1 MRIESAEPVSQTTG
15 LQSNGFGLTNTAK
28 IIDIVINKMYMNKP
42 GAVIR
47 ELGSNAWDAHVEA
60 GCTDKPFDIEMPSW
74 LSKKFSIRDYGLGI
88 PHDKFEYIY
97 TNIGGSTKDQSDDMI
112 GGFGLGSK
120 TPFTM
125 VDQFTVVNIHGGIKT
140 TWLCYKNAGSPFV
153 SKLAECPTSEPS
165 GLKVEFTFN
174 DNLVE
179 EFSKQ
184 LPIQLKYFPVKP
196 NVTGGE
202 RKVVWP
208 VLPVDWESQDF
219 FFEEDT
225 SYSRKHSVVMGNVNY
240 NLDPHQLDPTFH
252 GLFQKSLTLK
262 CDIGTVDIPPSRE
275 TLEYTKKTKD
285 YLNQKL
291 REIKRSY
298 SEEWA
303 KGLEGKT
310 GYHEIAKH
318 FRDANTYL
326 VSRPRKYEV
335 WGKILDVCE
344 ITSAYFPIRYWVSGQ
359 VKHVDTSY
367 SQPYRAASVRNADI
381 HDYTFYVNDLGA
393 GGQKHIRNNQM
404 DVAFQGL
411 HIIVDPGICTKKTL
425 EAEVKQVEDEL
436 RFVGLTPVRLSTKIG
451 MPVKGSGGGARAK
464 IQDVFVLK
472 ETQGDFGHW
481 HKYTDVPAAGAFY
494 VDLHAKDIVG
504 ELKTPVLK
512 LLKEHTGKPVYGIR
526 KRGEKAKATLVKAE
540 KTHLKPLI
548 PEALKVV
555 KRGNYM
561 QDLRAFNQS
570 YKRVLD
576 FDWDIPEF
584 KRLRKLAK
592 RLQVQFPDNIH
603 EHKEVLKL
611 TGNKAETSKP
621 FIEKYYEKNI
631 EPKYGE
637 ILDCFNTMWNTHK
650 GYEAL
655 NKLMKDN

>member
-1 MRIESAEPVSQTTG
+1 MRIESAEPVSQTSG

-42 GAVIR
+42 GAIIR
-47 ELGSNAWDAHVEA
+47 ELGSNAWDAHQEA
-60 GCTDKPFDIEMPSW
+60 GCPDKPFDIEMPSW

-88 PHDKFEYIY
+88 PHEKFEYIY

-120 TPFTM
+120 TPFTL
-125 VDQFTVVNIHGGIKT
+125 VDQFTVINIHGGIKT

-153 SKLAECPTSEPS
+153 SKLGECETSEPS

-196 NVTGGE
+196 NVSGGE

-208 VLPVDWESQDF
+208 NLPADWETKDF

-240 NLDPHQLDPTFH
+240 NLDPHQLDPNFH
-252 GLFQKSLTLK
+252 GLFQKSMTLK

-303 KGLEGKT
+303 KGLEDKT

-326 VSRPRKYEV
+326 VSRPREYEV
-335 WGKILDVCE
+335 WGKTLAISE

-359 VKHVDTSY
+359 IKHVDTSY

-393 GGQKHIRNNQM
+393 GGQKHIRNNQR
-404 DVAFQGL
+404 DAAFQGL

-425 EAEVKQVEDEL
+425 EAEVKKVEEEL

-451 MPVKGSGGGARAK
+451 MPVRGVGGTRAK
-464 IQDVFVLK
+464 IQDVFVL
-472 ETQGDFGHW
+472 EDTHGDFGHW
-481 HKYTDVPAAGAFY
+481 HKQYDAPEAGAFY
-494 VDLHAKDIVG
+494 VELHAKDITG
-504 ELKTPVLK
+504 ELNTPVLK

-526 KRGEKAKATLVKAE
+526 KRGEKAKANLVKAE
-540 KTHLKPLI
+540 KHHLKPLI
-548 PEALKVV
+548 PEAVKETEKGLYMLELKSF
-555 KRGNYM
+555 K
-561 QDLRAFNQS
+561 QS
-570 YKRVLD
+570 HRRILD
-576 FDWDIPEF
+576 FDWDIPEL
-584 KRLRKLAK
+584 KRLRKIVE
-592 RLQVQFPDNIH
+592 RVQVSPLIDFSEH
-603 EHKEVLKL
+603 EDVLKL
-611 TGNKAETSKP
+611 TGTPMKSKTP
-621 FIEKYYEKNI
+621 FAVKYFEKTVK
-631 EPKYGE
+631 PKYGD
-637 ILDCFNTMWNTHK
+637 ILDCFNSLWNTQK